1 MLRAHVSNS
10 TMTKRLSLRRGAPLT
25 KGFHT
30 KSSLART
37 ACELLGRNGFHGT
50 GLNELIAASGAP
62 RGSLYY
68 HFPGGKAEIVAAGL
82 EIARAYTATLLR
94 DTFAGEKP
102 LQEKVG
108 ALFEQLASAM
118 NEDLASYGCPVAAVA
133 LDHFGDDDSIRA
145 QCESIFATWQST
157 IESGLVETYP
167 ARKATMAALASM
179 ILMTYEGALISA
191 RVTRNPSV
199 LAQAGRSLAS
209 ILCSLRE
216 RPDEVRPSQI
226 PSTPR

>member
-1 MLRAHVSNS
+1 
-10 TMTKRLSLRRGAPLT
+10 MTKRVSLRHRAPLT

-30 KSSLART
+30 KASLART

-82 EIARAYTATLLR
+82 EIARAHTASLLR
-94 DTFAGEKP
+94 DAFAGEKP

-133 LDHFGDDDSIRA
+133 LDNFGGDGSIRA
-145 QCESIFATWQST
+145 QCESIFATWRST
-157 IESGLVETYP
+157 IESGLLESCP
-167 ARKATMAALASM
+167 ARKAAMAAM
-179 ILMTYEGALISA
+179 ILMTYEGALVSA

-199 LAQAGRSLAS
+199 VAEAGRSLAKT
-209 ILCSLRE
+209 LCSLGE
-216 RPDEVRPSQI
+216 RHDEGLPGKI
-226 PSTPR
+226 PSTPP

>member
-1 MLRAHVSNS
+1 
-10 TMTKRLSLRRGAPLT
+10 MTERLGLHRGASLA

-30 KSSLART
+30 KASLARV

-82 EIARAYTATLLR
+82 EIARAQTATLLR
-94 DTFAGEKP
+94 HAFAGERP
-102 LQEKVG
+102 LQEKVV
-108 ALFEQLASAM
+108 ALFGQLASSM
-118 NEDLASYGCPVAAVA
+118 NADLSSYGCPVAAVA
-133 LDHFGDDDSIRA
+133 LDNFGGDDAIRT
-145 QCESIFATWQST
+145 QCESIYATWRNT
-157 IESGLVETYP
+157 IESCLLETHP
-167 ARKATMAALASM
+167 ARRAVMAEM
-179 ILMTYEGALISA
+179 ILMTYEGALVSA

-199 LAQAGRSLAS
+199 LAEAGSSLAN
-209 ILCSLRE
+209 ILCSLGNRHE
-216 RPDEVRPSQI
+216 ILPGQI

>member
-1 MLRAHVSNS
+1 
-10 TMTKRLSLRRGAPLT
+10 MTERLSLRRGAPLT

-30 KSSLART
+30 KASLART

-82 EIARAYTATLLR
+82 EIARAHTATLLR
-94 DTFAGEKP
+94 DAFAGEKP
-102 LQEKVG
+102 FQEKVG
-108 ALFEQLASAM
+108 ALFEQLASTM
-118 NEDLASYGCPVAAVA
+118 NEGLTSYGCPVAAVA
-133 LDHFGDDDSIRA
+133 LDNFGGDDSIRA

-157 IESGLVETYP
+157 IESGLAQTYP
-167 ARKATMAALASM
+167 ARKAAMAALASM
-179 ILMTYEGALISA
+179 ILMTYEGALLSA

-199 LAQAGRSLAS
+199 LAEAGRSLAS
-209 ILCSLRE
+209 ILCSLGE
-216 RPDEVRPSQI
+216 RPDEVRPGQL